1 MEKGKIAEFYETNK
15 RRDKEL
21 LKANIFF
28 CETSNDGTTGGSHS
42 CMYNLIRH
50 SDRERLRFT
59 VGFFSENLYSQKYRD
74 LGVNVEIM
82 PCIPA
87 RYKGLFFS
95 RKAINWYNREYKL
108 EKYLQS
114 YIRKSRFDFIFM
126 NNSIF
131 ESKNFINAASR
142 SGVPIVIWE
151 RGISKY
157 SRENVK
163 SSERVDASVAMS
175 DAILENIHK
184 HKFKS
189 RIIERIYDGINPAL
203 FEGPF
208 DKVAIKNE
216 LKLPMDSKV
225 IGIVGNVRVWKGQ
238 KYFIEAFKYLAPKNP
253 DLYGLIIGGW
263 SEVDQEYLISL
274 RQTVEEAGLTDR
286 IRFLGYRKDTPA
298 LLSILDVFIHAS
310 IEPEPFGM
318 VLPEAMA
325 AKVPVIATRF
335 GGPLEIFDAGG
346 CGALVPPEDGRAIA
360 EECIKYFSDET
371 YRRKM
376 IDMAYRRLCEKFH
389 INTTVN
395 QVGQLLEKV
404 LQRKKNKQ

>member
-1 MEKGKIAEFYETNK
+1 
-15 RRDKEL
+15 
-21 LKANIFF
+21 
-28 CETSNDGTTGGSHS
+28 
-42 CMYNLIRH
+42 
-50 SDRERLRFT
+50 
-59 VGFFSENLYSQKYRD
+59 
-74 LGVNVEIM
+74 
-82 PCIPA
+82 
-87 RYKGLFFS
+87 
-95 RKAINWYNREYKL
+95 
-108 EKYLQS
+108 
-114 YIRKSRFDFIFM
+114 M

-131 ESKNFINAASR
+131 ESKIFINAANR

-151 RGISKY
+151 RGISNY
-157 SRENVK
+157 SRENIK

-189 RIIERIYDGINPAL
+189 RIIERIYDGIHPAS

-208 DKVAIKNE
+208 DKVAIKIE

-238 KYFIEAFKYLAPKNP
+238 KYFIEAFKFLAPKYP

-263 SEVDQEYLISL
+263 SKMDHEYLRIL
-274 RQTVEEAGLTDR
+274 RQAVEEAGLTDR
-286 IRFLGYRKDTPA
+286 IRFLGYRNDTPA
-298 LLSILDVFIHAS
+298 LLSILNIFIHAS
-310 IEPEPFGM
+310 IQPEPFGM

-360 EECIKYFSDET
+360 EECIKYFSDEV
-371 YRRKM
+371 YRRNIVDK
-376 IDMAYRRLCEKFH
+376 AYKRLCEKFH
-389 INTTVN
+389 IDTTVH
-395 QVGQLLEKV
+395 QVGQLLEMV
-404 LQRKKNKQ
+404 LRRKKDKS

>member
-1 MEKGKIAEFYETNK
+1 MRPIKEG
-15 RRDKEL
+15 KEL

-28 CETSNDGTTGGSHS
+28 CETSNDGTVGGSHS

-50 SDRERLRFT
+50 SDRERFRFT
-59 VGFFSENLYSQKYRD
+59 VGFFAENMYIQKYRD
-74 LGVNVEIM
+74 IKVNIEIM
-82 PCIPA
+82 PLIAPIL
-87 RYKGLFFS
+87 KGIFIS

-108 EKYLQS
+108 EKYLLS

-131 ESKNFINAASR
+131 ESKNFINAANR
-142 SGVPIVIWE
+142 SGVPIIIWE

-157 SRENVK
+157 SRENIK
-163 SSERVDASVAMS
+163 SSECVDASVAMS

-189 RIIERIYDGINPAL
+189 RIIERIYDGIDPAL

-216 LKLPMDSKV
+216 LKLPIDSKV

-238 KYFIEAFKYLAPKNP
+238 KYFIEAFKFLAPTYP

-263 SEVDQEYLISL
+263 SEMDHEYLRTL
-274 RQTVEEAGLTDR
+274 RQAVKEAGLTDR
-286 IRFLGYRKDTPA
+286 IRFLGYRKDIPA
-298 LLSILDVFIHAS
+298 LLSILNIFIHAS

-335 GGPLEIFDAGG
+335 GGPLEIFDSGG

-360 EECIKYFSDET
+360 EECIKYFSDEI
-371 YRRKM
+371 YRRNIVDK
-376 IDMAYRRLCEKFH
+376 AYKRLCEKFH

-395 QVGQLLEKV
+395 HVGQLIEMV
-404 LQRKKNKQ
+404 LRLKKNNQ

>member
-1 MEKGKIAEFYETNK
+1 M
-15 RRDKEL
+15 L
-21 LKANIFF
+21 QANIFF
-28 CETSNDGTTGGSHS
+28 CETSNDGTVGGSHS

-50 SDRERLRFT
+50 SDRERFRFT
-59 VGFFSENLYSQKYRD
+59 VGFFSENLYVQRYRD
-74 LGVNVEIM
+74 LGCNVEIM
-82 PCIPA
+82 PCIPSIT
-87 RYKGLFFS
+87 KGFVFS

-108 EKYLQS
+108 EKHLLS
-114 YIRKSRFDFIFM
+114 FIRKSRFDFIFM

-131 ESKNFINAASR
+131 ESKNFINVANR
-142 SGVPIVIWE
+142 SGIPIVIWE

-157 SRENVK
+157 SRENIK
-163 SSERVDASVAMS
+163 SSERVDASIAMS

-216 LKLPMDSKV
+216 LKLPIDSKV

-238 KYFIEAFKYLAPKNP
+238 KYFIEAIKFLAPKYPN
-253 DLYGLIIGGW
+253 LYGLIIGGW
-263 SEVDQEYLISL
+263 SEMDQEYLRTL
-274 RQTVEEAGLTDR
+274 RKDVEEAGLTDR

-298 LLSILDVFIHAS
+298 LLSILNIFVHAS

-325 AKVPVIATRF
+325 AKIPVIATRF

-371 YRRKM
+371 YRNNTVEK
-376 IDMAYRRLCEKFH
+376 ASQRLREKFN

-395 QVGQLLEKV
+395 QVGHLLEKV
-404 LQRKKNKQ
+404 IQLKKNSP